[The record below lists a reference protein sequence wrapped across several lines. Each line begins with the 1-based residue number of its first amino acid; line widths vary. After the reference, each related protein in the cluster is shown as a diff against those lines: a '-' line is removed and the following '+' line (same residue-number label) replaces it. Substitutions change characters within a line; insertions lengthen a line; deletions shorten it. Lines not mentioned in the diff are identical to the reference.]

1 MKKEDVLLATHK
13 SAEKRSR
20 QAVKLLELNNAVKS
34 SIKTGVKTVVELVET
49 KDSEAAVA
57 ALARTIPAIAKA
69 AAKGA
74 FHKKTAS
81 RKISR
86 LTKRVNTLKA

>member
-1 MKKEDVLLATHK
+1 MATHK
-13 SAEKRSR
+13 SAEKRNR
-20 QAVKLLELNNAVKS
+20 QAVKHRECNNAVKS
-34 SIKTGVKTVVELVET
+34 SVKTGVKTVLEAVET
-49 KDSEAAVA
+49 KNPEAAKA
-57 ALARTIPAIAKA
+57 ALAKAVPTIAKA

>member
-1 MKKEDVLLATHK
+1 MIVHK
-13 SAEKRSR
+13 SAVKRSR
-20 QAVKLLELNNAVKS
+20 QALKHRERNISVKS
-34 SIKTGVKTVVELVET
+34 SIRTGVKTVLEAVEG
-49 KDSEAAVA
+49 KDLEAAKT
-57 ALARTIPAIAKA
+57 ALAKAAPAIAKA

-86 LTKRVNTLKA
+86 LAKQVNTLKA

>member
-1 MKKEDVLLATHK
+1 MAIHQSTI
-13 SAEKRSR
+13 KRSR
-20 QAVKLLELNNAVKS
+20 QAVKHREQNVAVKS
-34 SIKTGVKTVVELVET
+34 SIKTGVKAVLLATET
-49 KDSEAAVA
+49 KDLAAAEA
-57 ALARTIPAIAKA
+57 ALAKAVPAIAKA
-69 AAKGA
+69 AGKGA

>member
-1 MKKEDVLLATHK
+1 MIVHK
-13 SAEKRSR
+13 SAVKRSR
-20 QAVKLLELNNAVKS
+20 QALKHRERNISVKS
-34 SIKTGVKTVVELVET
+34 SIRTGVKTVLEAVEG
-49 KDSEAAVA
+49 KDPEAAKA
-57 ALARTIPAIAKA
+57 ALAKAVPAIAKA

-86 LTKRVNTLKA
+86 LTKQVNTLKA

>member
-1 MKKEDVLLATHK
+1 MLTHK
-13 SAEKRSR
+13 SAIKRSR
-20 QAVKLLELNNAVKS
+20 QALKRRECNISVKS
-34 SIKTGVKTVVELVET
+34 SIRTGVKTVLEAVEG
-49 KDSEAAVA
+49 KDPEAAKA
-57 ALARTIPAIAKA
+57 ALAKAVPAIAKA

-86 LTKRVNTLKA
+86 LTKQVNSLKA

>member
-1 MKKEDVLLATHK
+1 MATHK

-20 QAVKLLELNNAVKS
+20 QAVKHRECNNTVKS
-34 SIKTGVKTVVELVET
+34 SIKTGVKTVLEAVET
-49 KDSEAAVA
+49 KDQEAAKA
-57 ALARTIPAIAKA
+57 ALAKAIPAIAKA
-69 AAKGA
+69 TAKGA

>member
-1 MKKEDVLLATHK
+1 LLTHK
-13 SAEKRSR
+13 SAIKRSR
-20 QAVKLLELNNAVKS
+20 QALKHRERNASLKS
-34 SIKTGVKTVVELVET
+34 SIKTGVKTVLDAVEG
-49 KDSEAAVA
+49 KDLEAAKA
-57 ALARTIPAIAKA
+57 TLDKAIPAIAKA
-69 AAKGA
+69 AGKGA

>member
-1 MKKEDVLLATHK
+1 MATHK
-13 SAEKRSR
+13 SAEKRNR
-20 QAVKLLELNNAVKS
+20 QAGKHRECNNAVKS
-34 SIKTGVKTVVELVET
+34 SVKTGMKTVLEAVET
-49 KDSEAAVA
+49 KNPEAAKA
-57 ALARTIPAIAKA
+57 ALAKVVPMIAKA
-69 AAKGA
+69 AAKGS

>member
-1 MKKEDVLLATHK
+1 LLTHK
-13 SAEKRSR
+13 SAIKRSR
-20 QAVKLLELNNAVKS
+20 QSLKHRERNTSLKS
-34 SIKTGVKTVVELVET
+34 SIKTGVKTVLEAVEG
-49 KDSEAAVA
+49 KDPEAAKA
-57 ALARTIPAIAKA
+57 ALDRAIPAIAKA
-69 AAKGA
+69 AGKGA

>member
-1 MKKEDVLLATHK
+1 LATHK
-13 SAEKRSR
+13 SAEKRNR
-20 QAVKLLELNNAVKS
+20 QAGKHRECNNAVKS
-34 SIKTGVKTVVELVET
+34 GVKTGMKTVLEAIET
-49 KDSEAAVA
+49 KNPETAKA
-57 ALARTIPAIAKA
+57 ALAKVVPMIAKA
-69 AAKGA
+69 AAKGS

>member
-1 MKKEDVLLATHK
+1 LATHK

-20 QAVKLLELNNAVKS
+20 QNEKRQLRNASVKS
-34 SIKTGVKTVVELVET
+34 HVKTKIKAVISAVESKDKAGSET
-49 KDSEAAVA
+49 
-57 ALARTIPAIAKA
+57 ALATAIPVIGKA
-69 AAKGA
+69 ASKGA

-86 LTKRVNTLKA
+86 LTKKVNALQG

>member
-1 MKKEDVLLATHK
+1 LEGGHFLATHK

-20 QAVKLLELNNAVKS
+20 QADKHRERNNAVES
-34 SIKTGVKTVVELVET
+34 SIKTGVKSVLAAVE
-49 KDSEAAVA
+49 KRDPEAAKA
-57 ALARTIPAIAKA
+57 ALAKAVPAISKA

-86 LTKRVNTLKA
+86 LTKRVNTLKG

>member
-1 MKKEDVLLATHK
+1 LATHK

-20 QAVKLLELNNAVKS
+20 QAVKHRERNNAVRS
-34 SIKTGVKTVVELVET
+34 SIKTGVKSVVETVET
-49 KDSEAAVA
+49 KNLEAAKAV
-57 ALARTIPAIAKA
+57 LAKTVPAIAKA

-86 LTKRVNTLKA
+86 LTKRVNTLKV

>member
-1 MKKEDVLLATHK
+1 LLTHK
-13 SAEKRSR
+13 SAIKRSR
-20 QAVKLLELNNAVKS
+20 QALKRRERNVSVKS
-34 SIKTGVKTVVELVET
+34 GIKTGVKTVLEAVES
-49 KDSEAAVA
+49 KDSEAAKA
-57 ALARTIPAIAKA
+57 ALAKAAPAIAKA

-86 LTKRVNTLKA
+86 LTKQVNTLKA

>member
-1 MKKEDVLLATHK
+1 MAPVNAAKGLVLAPLGG
-13 SAEKRSR
+13 R
-20 QAVKLLELNNAVKS
+20 Q
-34 SIKTGVKTVVELVET
+34 
-49 KDSEAAVA
+49 EAG
-57 ALARTIPAIAKA
+57 RDQGAIAKA
-69 AAKGA
+69 AGKGA

>member
-1 MKKEDVLLATHK
+1 MLTHK
-13 SAEKRSR
+13 SAVKRSR
-20 QAVKLLELNNAVKS
+20 QALKQRERNASLKS
-34 SIKTGVKTVVELVET
+34 SIKTGVKNVLSAIEG
-49 KDSEAAVA
+49 KDPEAAKA
-57 ALARTIPAIAKA
+57 TLDKTIPAIAKA
-69 AAKGA
+69 AVKGA

>member
-1 MKKEDVLLATHK
+1 LATHK

-20 QAVKLLELNNAVKS
+20 QAVKHRENNNAVKS
-34 SIKTGVKTVVELVET
+34 SIKTGVKGVLEAVES
-49 KDSEAAVA
+49 KDPAAA
-57 ALARTIPAIAKA
+57 KDALAKAIPAISKA

>member
-1 MKKEDVLLATHK
+1 MATHK
-13 SAEKRSR
+13 SAEKRNR
-20 QAVKLLELNNAVKS
+20 QAGKHRECSYAVKS
-34 SIKTGVKTVVELVET
+34 SVKTGMKIVLEAVEKKDQEAAKAVLAKTV
-49 KDSEAAVA
+49 
-57 ALARTIPAIAKA
+57 PMIAKA

>member
-1 MKKEDVLLATHK
+1 LATHK
-13 SAEKRSR
+13 SAEKRNR
-20 QAVKLLELNNAVKS
+20 QAGKHRECNNAVKS
-34 SIKTGVKTVVELVET
+34 SVKTGMKTVLEAVET
-49 KDSEAAVA
+49 KNPEAAKA
-57 ALARTIPAIAKA
+57 ALAKAVPMIAKA
-69 AAKGA
+69 AAKGS

>member
-1 MKKEDVLLATHK
+1 LATHK
-13 SAEKRSR
+13 SAEKRNR
-20 QAVKLLELNNAVKS
+20 QAGKHRECNNAVKS
-34 SIKTGVKTVVELVET
+34 SVKTGMKTVLEAIET
-49 KDSEAAVA
+49 KNPETAKA
-57 ALARTIPAIAKA
+57 ALAKVVPMIAKA
-69 AAKGA
+69 AAKGS

>member
-1 MKKEDVLLATHK
+1 MATHK
-13 SAEKRSR
+13 SAVKRSR
-20 QAVKLLELNNAVKS
+20 QALKHQERNNAVES
-34 SIKTGVKTVVELVET
+34 SIKTSVKTVLAAVDT
-49 KDSEAAVA
+49 KDPEAAKA
-57 ALARTIPAIAKA
+57 ALAKAVPAISKA

-86 LTKRVNTLKA
+86 LTKRVNTLKG

>member
-1 MKKEDVLLATHK
+1 MLTHK
-13 SAEKRSR
+13 SAIKRSR
-20 QAVKLLELNNAVKS
+20 QALKHRERNVSVKS
-34 SIKTGVKTVVELVET
+34 SIKTSVKTVLEAVEG
-49 KDSEAAVA
+49 KDPAAAKA
-57 ALARTIPAIAKA
+57 ALHQAIPAIAKA

-74 FHKKTAS
+74 FHKKTAT

>member
-1 MKKEDVLLATHK
+1 MATHK
-13 SAEKRSR
+13 SAEKRNR
-20 QAVKLLELNNAVKS
+20 QAGKHRECINAVKS
-34 SIKTGVKTVVELVET
+34 SVKTGMKTVLEAVET
-49 KDSEAAVA
+49 KNPEAAKA
-57 ALARTIPAIAKA
+57 ALAKVAPMIAKA
-69 AAKGA
+69 AAKGS

>member
-1 MKKEDVLLATHK
+1 MATHK
-13 SAEKRSR
+13 SAEKRNR
-20 QAVKLLELNNAVKS
+20 QAGKHRECNNAVKS
-34 SIKTGVKTVVELVET
+34 SVKTGMKTVLEAVGA
-49 KDSEAAVA
+49 KNPEAAKA
-57 ALARTIPAIAKA
+57 ALAKVVPMIAKA
-69 AAKGA
+69 AAKGS